1 MAVQCY
7 ARDGWPQ
14 NVSNEVLP
22 YFRRKDQIVTVYSG
36 EPVSSFQIVAHSWYW
51 DLHES
56 HPGIVCMKGLT
67 GWPGIEGSIE
77 KHVKNCDA
85 CQVIETFLLTKVLA
99 MAKNVMGKNTH

>member
-51 DLHES
+51 DLQES

-67 GWPGIEGSIE
+67 GGLGL
-77 KHVKNCDA
+77 KAVLRNMLRTVMLVK
-85 CQVIETFLLTKVLA
+85 
-99 MAKNVMGKNTH
+99 